1 MRQKKID
8 GLTFTKFGLNQNYG
22 SHSQYYIGDG
32 KDYLIW
38 EIPEVLPLAGLT
50 SGTHYGYIYKLG
62 TASFLL
68 VVVEAEKSD
77 GKIEVVIEKKGKILC
92 KVSLPKECYV
102 EFGDGEDI
110 GATVYE
116 LVRKGWALAF
126 Y

>member
-8 GLTFTKFGLNQNYG
+8 GLTFTKLELNKTYG
-22 SHSQYYIGDG
+22 SHGQYYIGDG

-38 EIPEVLPLAGLT
+38 EIPEAEQIAGLT
-50 SGTHYGYIYKLG
+50 SGKYYGYIFKLG
-62 TASFLL
+62 TASFLF
-68 VVVEAEKSD
+68 VVVEAEKSNEEM
-77 GKIEVVIEKKGKILC
+77 EVVIEKKGKILC
-92 KVSLPKECYV
+92 KLTIPKHSYI

-116 LVRKGWALAF
+116 LVKKGWALAF

>member
-8 GLTFTKFGLNQNYG
+8 GLTFTKLELDRNYG
-22 SHSQYYIGDG
+22 SHSQYCVGRGDA
-32 KDYLIW
+32 YLLW
-38 EIPEVLPLAGLT
+38 EIPEALRIAGLT
-50 SGTHYGYIYKLG
+50 SGKYYGYIYKLG
-62 TASFLL
+62 TASFLF

-77 GKIEVVIEKKGKILC
+77 EEMEVVIEKNGKILC
-92 KVSLPKECYV
+92 KVSVPKECCI

-116 LVRKGWALAF
+116 LVQKGWALAF